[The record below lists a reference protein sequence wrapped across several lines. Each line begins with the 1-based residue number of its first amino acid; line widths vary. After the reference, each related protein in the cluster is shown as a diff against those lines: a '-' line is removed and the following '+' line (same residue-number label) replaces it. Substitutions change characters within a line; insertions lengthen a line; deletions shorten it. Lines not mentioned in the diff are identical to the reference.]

1 MCPPLQY
8 VSFVCQ
14 FWDKLM
20 HMMYDYRK
28 SLLDFGDIALYILNL
43 EGLLDYL
50 KPN

>member
-14 FWDKLM
+14 FYDKLVY
-20 HMMYDYRK
+20 MMYDYRK

-43 EGLLDYL
+43 EGLLD
-50 KPN
+50 